1 MTVSLSKN
9 DPPYVYVPYLKGM
22 KFIDLFSG
30 IGAFHQALKEKG
42 AECLFASEI
51 DDKARDIYELNYGLR
66 PHGDITKI
74 EAGEIPDHDILC
86 AGFPCQAFSVAGK
99 RKGFK
104 DATRGTLFLD
114 IARIAEHHQP
124 KFIFLENVQG
134 LVSHDKGRTFEIIR
148 ETLEFIGY
156 DFHYKIMD
164 CSQFL
169 SPQKRKRVFIV
180 ATRSDLRI
188 FDFKFPEPIIEFSM
202 PISTV
207 LDPDCS
213 IQGMTQEY
221 IHERDSKD
229 DRYKVERIGRFK
241 NGTQGYRI
249 YSPNGLGVTLS
260 SGGGG
265 AGACTGL
272 YKIGGKIRP
281 LSAKECQKIVQFPN
295 DFKRHR
301 HDKTAVRQF
310 GNSIPVFVIS
320 MILNQIERA
329 LMNIADRAKNG
340 NKVNYK
346 LQEQLTAV

>member
-1 MTVSLSKN
+1 
-9 DPPYVYVPYLKGM
+9 
-22 KFIDLFSG
+22 
-30 IGAFHQALKEKG
+30 
-42 AECLFASEI
+42 
-51 DDKARDIYELNYGLR
+51 
-66 PHGDITKI
+66 
-74 EAGEIPDHDILC
+74 
-86 AGFPCQAFSVAGK
+86 
-99 RKGFK
+99 
-104 DATRGTLFLD
+104 
-114 IARIAEHHQP
+114 
-124 KFIFLENVQG
+124 
-134 LVSHDKGRTFEIIR
+134 
-148 ETLEFIGY
+148 
-156 DFHYKIMD
+156 
-164 CSQFL
+164 
-169 SPQKRKRVFIV
+169 
-180 ATRSDLRI
+180 
-188 FDFKFPEPIIEFSM
+188 
-202 PISTV
+202 
-207 LDPDCS
+207 
-213 IQGMTQEY
+213 MTQEY

-260 SGGGG
+260 SSGGG